1 MSDLELF
8 ATLLTGPV
16 LMVAG
21 VLAVLFVTRRRHPQ
35 IPADD

>member
-8 ATLLTGPV
+8 AILLTGPV

-21 VLAVLFVTRRRHPQ
+21 VLAVFFVTRRGGVK
-35 IPADD
+35 